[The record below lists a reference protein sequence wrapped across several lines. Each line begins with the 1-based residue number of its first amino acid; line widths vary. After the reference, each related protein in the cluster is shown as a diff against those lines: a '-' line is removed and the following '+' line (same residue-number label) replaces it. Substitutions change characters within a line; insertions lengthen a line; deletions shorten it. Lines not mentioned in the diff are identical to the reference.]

1 MFKIFKNNNIINNI
15 IMSDTEDKTDFLEV
29 DDPIGGQQFVCLSF
43 VSPEDII
50 QNKEAFKTAK
60 FLQSYAKDKGMK
72 FDEVYEDYLG
82 FQYKFQDEIQRD
94 FDKENKGQT
103 NIRGVK
109 VRGVYSSKE
118 EAESRSKKLHRIDSS
133 FHVFIGQVGYWLP
146 WNPCADKIED
156 EKFLDSGLNELMSK
170 YKENNINKDLLY
182 EEEKR
187 DKMKAAQAEVLAA
200 KKREEEATQLED
212 KIGLEES
219 VVEPVEEDA
228 VVEPVVED
236 AVEEPVKEDAVEH
249 ALDEPVKLDDSK
261 LDESLKS
268 SLDDVDP
275 WLKNKLDSSSV
286 EPVSEPVSES
296 VQKIK

>member
-170 YKENNINKDLLY
+170 YKENNINKDLMY

-200 KKREEEATQLED
+200 KK
-212 KIGLEES
+212 
-219 VVEPVEEDA
+219 
-228 VVEPVVED
+228 
-236 AVEEPVKEDAVEH
+236 
-249 ALDEPVKLDDSK
+249 
-261 LDESLKS
+261 
-268 SLDDVDP
+268 
-275 WLKNKLDSSSV
+275 
-286 EPVSEPVSES
+286 
-296 VQKIK
+296 